1 MSASEI
7 LCFPDGQISTLQYL
21 IWLLRWHQPTD
32 WGLNCHFTWRWY
44 EGEVVLELQFH
55 DSVNFSS
62 LYWMAGRGLLS
73 FVVCW
78 DGWDHRLVCLLVEI
92 MSSWLLVLLI
102 WVQWWWGVDPV
113 QQGTRIPTDWLSP
126 LLNTPRAAGQL
137 SWLLWSA
144 ITTSHLLPPSLLVP
158 APLQHRNSLLNY
170 HSLLLSVGGVGWRGG
185 GWGWHQ
191 DSERENTGD
200 CQSELSGRVITQHT
214 GLGTSNSR
222 QIIRQ
227 SGANNSQYTPT
238 VFLKHSAS
246 VSFPPSSLLVTFF
259 WV

>member
-185 GWGWHQ
+185 GVGVAPGQW
-191 DSERENTGD
+191 ERKHWR
-200 CQSELSGRVITQHT
+200 LSVRTV
-214 GLGTSNSR
+214 
-222 QIIRQ
+222 RQ
-227 SGANNSQYTPT
+227 SDHTTHWAGDIKLQANNSQYTPT